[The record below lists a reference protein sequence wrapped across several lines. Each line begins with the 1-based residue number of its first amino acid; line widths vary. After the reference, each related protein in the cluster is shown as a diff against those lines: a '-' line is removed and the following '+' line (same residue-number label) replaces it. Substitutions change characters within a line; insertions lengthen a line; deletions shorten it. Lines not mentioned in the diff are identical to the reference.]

1 MKAGLMAIGAL
12 FAGLGYALVFG
23 STNIPS
29 LVYGANQVGTTT
41 VMSVD
46 SAFTIAFT
54 LFWAGVVLLPVGLAI
69 LVYGIAGRESSPS
82 ATSTQTS
89 A

>member
-12 FAGLGYALVFG
+12 FAGLGYALVFS

-29 LVYGANQVGTTT
+29 LVYGANQVGTST
-41 VMSVD
+41 VISID
-46 SAFTIAFT
+46 SAFAIAFT

-69 LVYGIAGRESSPS
+69 LGYGIAGRESSPS